1 MFRFIKI
8 MLLMTVVLL
17 GWTCSRKE
25 TTATDS
31 EKKKKLPDQEIWDFQ
46 AKSTV
51 NGRLEAVIRAGHM
64 LRFNRDELMLF
75 DAGVQVDFYDENGE
89 HASVLTANTGEYN
102 SKTED
107 VKAIGNVVVVSDS
120 GITLY
125 TEELFYYRQRDQI
138 ISNTNVRVETEEGH
152 ILHGVGFRSD
162 AQMNSWQIDK
172 PHDGVAPEG
181 VDLSLDRFEKKTK
194 KDSSAAQDSTALLD
208 STLVDSMA
216 VINSTIAD
224 TSRIDTIKNK
234 K

>member
-1 MFRFIKI
+1 M
-8 MLLMTVVLL
+8 VVSFSLFF
-17 GWTCSRKE
+17 CSRKE
-25 TTATDS
+25 TTETNS
-31 EKKKKLPDQEIWDFQ
+31 GTPKKLPDQEIWEFQ

-51 NGRLEAVIRAGHM
+51 NGKLEALIHAGHM
-64 LRFNRDELMLF
+64 QRFNRDELMLF
-75 DAGVQVDFYDENGE
+75 DSGVQVDFFDENGE
-89 HASVLTANTGEYN
+89 HASVLTSDTGEYN

-138 ISNTNVRVETEEGH
+138 ISNTDVKVETEEGH

-172 PHDGVAPEG
+172 PYDGVAPEG
-181 VDLSLDRFEKKTK
+181 FDLSLDRFEKKETV
-194 KDSSAAQDSTALLD
+194 DSTSVDTLAISD

-216 VINSTIAD
+216 VIDSTV
-224 TSRIDTIKNK
+224 IDTTRVDTMETK